1 MTRFSI
7 LVTNS
12 RNGGQ
17 HELVIEACSQ
27 SEAIE
32 IVNNTRPHYII
43 KRIDAL

>member
-17 HELVIEACSQ
+17 HELTIEATNELHA
-27 SEAIE
+27 SEILKA
-32 IVNNTRPHYII
+32 TRPHYII
-43 KRIDAL
+43 KRIDAI